1 MRITPIFAALTAAV
15 FLVACD
21 DKPSCTQAQAQTK
34 MTELMTKIQEV
45 GATNPEKL
53 AALAPKAQELAAKAQ
68 ASGDANNLGE
78 ACKAIDEMM
87 ADLNK

>member
-1 MRITPIFAALTAAV
+1 MRIAPLFAALSAAA

-21 DKPSCTQAQAQTK
+21 DKPACTEAEAEK
-34 MTELMTKIQEV
+34 KLTELMTKIQEV

-68 ASGDANNLGE
+68 ADGGDIGE

-87 ADLNK
+87 AELN

>member
-1 MRITPIFAALTAAV
+1 MRIAPLFAALSAAA

-21 DKPSCTQAQAQTK
+21 DKPSCTQADAEKK

-68 ASGDANNLGE
+68 AGGDDISQ
-78 ACKAIDEMM
+78 ACVAIDEMM
-87 ADLNK
+87 AELNK